1 MTYQL
6 NLGQFSGPLD
16 KLLELIEARQLE
28 ITEISLAQVTDD
40 FLRYLETLKKA
51 AQGEDGSLSD
61 LRLLADF
68 VVVASRLLF
77 IKSKSLLPDLPL
89 TGEEEVEI
97 KDLESR
103 LKIYKEFRPAMKI
116 LRELWVSDGREF
128 SRPYFLTIST
138 PFKVSPRLAEGLNT
152 GGTVSASRAGV
163 FYPGSKLSVSAL
175 AAALRDIF
183 EDFQKLMFENRV
195 LRDTIVSLEQKI
207 NEIIEKFKKLTEV
220 SFNNLSGAIPRSE
233 IIVTFLAILHLAREQ
248 LVFLEQENYLSDII
262 IKKT

>member
-51 AQGEDGSLSD
+51 AGGKDGLSFD

-77 IKSKSLLPDLPL
+77 IKSKSLLPDFPL
-89 TGEEEVEI
+89 TGEEEAEI
-97 KDLESR
+97 IDLESR

-116 LRELWVSDGREF
+116 LRELWVNAGREL
-128 SRPYFLTIST
+128 SRPYFLNLSI
-138 PFKVSPRLAEGLNT
+138 
-152 GGTVSASRAGV
+152 GGILSGSRAGI
-163 FYPGSKLSVSAL
+163 FYPGSRLDLPSLVSAL
-175 AAALRDIF
+175 GNLF
-183 EDFQKLMFENRV
+183 ESFQKFILENQV
-195 LRDTIVSLEQKI
+195 IKDTIISLEAKI

-220 SFNNLSGAIPRSE
+220 SFGNITQTTPRSE

-262 IKKT
+262 IRKHKT